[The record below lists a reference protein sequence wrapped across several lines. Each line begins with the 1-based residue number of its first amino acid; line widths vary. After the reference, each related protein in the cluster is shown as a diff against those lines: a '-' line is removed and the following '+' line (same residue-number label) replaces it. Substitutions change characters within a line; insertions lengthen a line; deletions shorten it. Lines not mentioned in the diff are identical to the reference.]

1 MGLLE
6 PKPEPVDEVPTP
18 HEFMYRRKGVFD
30 EEPLNVALPSLAGED
45 FEAFLRRTAKEIL
58 DHMVRD
64 VISELDR
71 IIFDEETSDVT
82 V

>member
-1 MGLLE
+1 MT
-6 PKPEPVDEVPTP
+6 KS
-18 HEFMYRRKGVFD
+18 
-30 EEPLNVALPSLAGED
+30 PLNVALPSLAGED

-64 VISELDR
+64 VISDLDR
-71 IIFDEETSDVT
+71 IIFDEEASDVT

>member
-1 MGLLE
+1 MT
-6 PKPEPVDEVPTP
+6 KS
-18 HEFMYRRKGVFD
+18 
-30 EEPLNVALPSLAGED
+30 PLNVALTSLAGED
-45 FEAFLRRTAKEIL
+45 FEAFLHRIAEEIL
-58 DHMVRD
+58 DHAVRE

>member
-1 MGLLE
+1 MT
-6 PKPEPVDEVPTP
+6 KS
-18 HEFMYRRKGVFD
+18 
-30 EEPLNVALPSLAGED
+30 PLNVALTSLAGED
-45 FEAFLRRTAKEIL
+45 FEAFLHRIAEEIL
-58 DHMVRD
+58 DHTVRE